1 LWHIGGGL
9 SISIAGLLAPEYIF
23 FPALISVTVG
33 FLIFEAVRLRFP
45 PLNRRFLTCFQALLR
60 EREASTLTSSAYL
73 LIAASIVFIFCDK
86 SIAAIALT
94 FVAVGDPV
102 AGVVRGEF
110 PGNIRLWGKS
120 LRGSG
125 ACLLA
130 CLAAGAIL
138 ASITQVALWVV
149 VIGAVCATLME
160 FFPLPLNDNLT
171 IPLVAGGVMM
181 LVKLFWL

>member
-1 LWHIGGGL
+1 M
-9 SISIAGLLAPEYIF
+9 
-23 FPALISVTVG
+23 
-33 FLIFEAVRLRFP
+33 
-45 PLNRRFLTCFQALLR
+45 
-60 EREASTLTSSAYL
+60 
-73 LIAASIVFIFCDK
+73 
-86 SIAAIALT
+86 
-94 FVAVGDPV
+94 GDPV

-160 FFPLPLNDNLT
+160 IFPLPLNDNLT

-181 LVKLFWL
+181 LVKVFWL